1 MSVRRWQKFSSGTA
15 LVFALAATLLIA
27 GCASS
32 PQVRSSAAPGVNL
45 GTFKT
50 FSFFHDLST
59 DRAGYHSLIS
69 QQLMASARREMEVRG
84 FTYVADPAQAELL
97 VNFHAHVADQVR
109 VRSTPDPWMNNT
121 FWHHR
126 RGFYQ
131 PWPGH
136 RGWPTHSQVTVDQF
150 SEGRLS
156 IDLIDAKENVLV
168 WEGVSSQRLTQRTI
182 NELGPALDNAVHHIF
197 KQFPLPPSL

>member
-1 MSVRRWQKFSSGTA
+1 MSTRRWQNFSSGTA
-15 LVFALAATLLIA
+15 LVFALVAALLIA

-50 FSFFHDLST
+50 FSFFNDLST

-84 FTYVADPAQAELL
+84 FTFVADPAQADLL

-136 RGWPTHSQVTVDQF
+136 RGWPTHSQVSVDQF

-156 IDLIDAKENVLV
+156 IDLIDGKEKVLV

-197 KQFPLPPSL
+197 KQFPIPPGL

>member
-1 MSVRRWQKFSSGTA
+1 MSTRRWQNFSSGTA
-15 LVFALAATLLIA
+15 LVFALAATLLIV

-32 PQVRSSAAPGVNL
+32 PQVRSSAAPGVNI

-50 FSFFHDLST
+50 FSFFSDLST

-69 QQLMASARREMEVRG
+69 QQLMSSARREMEARG
-84 FTYVADPAQAELL
+84 FTFVADAAQADLL
-97 VNFHAHVADQVR
+97 VNFHTHVADQVR
-109 VRSTPDPWMNNT
+109 VRSTPDPWMNNA

-126 RGFYQ
+126 GGFYQ

-136 RGWPTHSQVTVDQF
+136 RGWPTHSQVSVDQF

-156 IDLIDAKENVLV
+156 IDVIDAEEKVVV

-197 KQFPLPPSL
+197 KQFPLPLP